1 MTIKK
6 KLLLWLSVLGFITT
20 SNCIIL
26 YVYLNKFKD
35 SLEENT
41 SVRRPSLLAITEL
54 NSLVNKSKNLS
65 FIWKRIDIENQ
76 DKKDLRKIYD
86 TLFPQNKAELLS
98 LSKRWKS
105 KADVDTLIKIFKIY
119 DEVRGSQKNLMTELA
134 KFEDYQVLNSD
145 GGMKSLDID
154 SYIESITTKSIAIEL
169 ITKKLLENQKKE
181 NQLNEDELG
190 YNMNWMISI
199 LILSG
204 ILIIGSFIGLSVV
217 MAKQVTVPLV
227 KIKDTIVSLSR
238 GELKRS
244 ELKKSNDEIGQ
255 MVYAVDSLVEGLS
268 KTSSFA
274 ENIGK
279 GNYDSEFIPL
289 SDNDI
294 LGNALLDM
302 RTNLKSVAKVEA
314 QRKWATE
321 GIAKFAE
328 ILRANNNMDDL
339 CVEIIRNLVKY
350 LDANQGGIFI
360 VNSEVGAEPVLELRG
375 CYAYDRQKHLIKNI
389 NIGDGLV
396 GQCWLEKD
404 TIFLTDVPKDYI
416 NITSGLGLSTPTC
429 VIIVPLLYNEE
440 VNGVIEIASFK
451 VLEPYEIEFIEKVAQ
466 SIASTLSSVTINH
479 KTAKLLQESR
489 ELAEQL
495 KSQEEEL
502 RQNQEEMQA
511 TSEET
516 ERRLAEAQEVIAHL
530 KEENQQLKND

>member
-6 KLLLWLSVLGFITT
+6 KIILWLTLLGIITT
-20 SNCIIL
+20 SNSLIL
-26 YVYLNKFKD
+26 YVYISKFKN
-35 SLEENT
+35 SLDENT
-41 SVRRPSLLAITEL
+41 TVRRPSLSAISEL
-54 NSLVNKSKNLS
+54 NYIVTSTKNLS
-65 FIWKRIDIENQ
+65 TIWRKVDMEDNSDKRKFKFISDTLYPKNKMSLLELSKKWKIKSDIDTLSGILSSYESVRKDQQSLMKQLSSFADYNDAMLSLETDGLLENIIAGCEKIEKRIDKLEENQ
-76 DKKDLRKIYD
+76 R
-86 TLFPQNKAELLS
+86 
-98 LSKRWKS
+98 
-105 KADVDTLIKIFKIY
+105 
-119 DEVRGSQKNLMTELA
+119 
-134 KFEDYQVLNSD
+134 
-145 GGMKSLDID
+145 
-154 SYIESITTKSIAIEL
+154 
-169 ITKKLLENQKKE
+169 KE
-181 NQLNEDELG
+181 NQLNEEGLR
-190 YNMNWMISI
+190 YNMNWLITIISI
-199 LILSG
+199 SG
-204 ILIIGSFIGLSVV
+204 ILIIFSVIGLSYLL
-217 MAKQVTVPLV
+217 AKQVTSPLV
-227 KIKDTIVSLSR
+227 KMKDTIVNLSR
-238 GELKRS
+238 GELKKS
-244 ELKKSNDEIGQ
+244 DLKKSTDEIGQ
-255 MVYAVDSLVEGLS
+255 MVQAVDSLVEGLS

-279 GNYDSEFIPL
+279 GNYDSEFQPL
-289 SDNDI
+289 SENDI

-302 RTNLKSVAKVEA
+302 RGNLKSVAQVEA

-321 GIAKFAE
+321 GVAKFAE
-328 ILRANNNMDDL
+328 ILRANSNMDEL

-360 VNSEVGAEPVLELRG
+360 VNSEAGAEPVLELKG

-516 ERRLAEAQEVIAHL
+516 ERRLAEAQEVIAQL
-530 KEENQQLKND
+530 KEENQQLKSN